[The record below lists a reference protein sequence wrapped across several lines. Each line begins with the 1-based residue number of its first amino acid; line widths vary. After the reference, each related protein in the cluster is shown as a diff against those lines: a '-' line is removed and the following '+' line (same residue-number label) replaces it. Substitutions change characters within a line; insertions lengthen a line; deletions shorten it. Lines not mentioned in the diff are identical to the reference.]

1 MKKIYIAPEIEVVD
15 MDIVLPIAIS
25 NGRFGSNVKE
35 DGSSTKLINGQR
47 NITPGD
53 GNGDDIVVGAK
64 RNSMWE

>member
-35 DGSSTKLINGQR
+35 DGSSTKLINGEI

-53 GNGDDIVVGAK
+53 GDKDNIVVGAK
-64 RNSMWE
+64 HNSMWE

>member
-25 NGRFGSNVKE
+25 GAFGTSNVKE
-35 DGSSTKLINGQR
+35 ESSSVEVIGGKVNDGDND
-47 NITPGD
+47 NI
-53 GNGDDIVVGAK
+53 IVGAK